1 MIRHYIKTAFRNLL
15 KYKAQ
20 NIISIIGLSVGILC
34 FSICLYCSRYINS
47 TDKCFTHWERIAD
60 INLYTPAEEPYSGTP
75 ATLFESL
82 RQLQFQEVEAFTFV
96 AYPRPRSYNV
106 ETIDKEELPYEDL
119 YAMEVD
125 TTYHSV
131 FTPEVLQGSW
141 AVASQTPNA
150 VILTRSL
157 AHKIFGLGE
166 NPIGKRMTLAQ
177 RLFSSPDTT
186 PRTGG
191 TIYTIQAIIED
202 IPLNT
207 SLSFLQK
214 IDMP

>member
-82 RQLQFQEVEAFTFV
+82 RQLQFQECGNYRQGRTALRRFIC
-96 AYPRPRSYNV
+96 YGSRYS
-106 ETIDKEELPYEDL
+106 LP
-119 YAMEVD
+119 
-125 TTYHSV
+125 
-131 FTPEVLQGSW
+131 
-141 AVASQTPNA
+141 
-150 VILTRSL
+150 
-157 AHKIFGLGE
+157 
-166 NPIGKRMTLAQ
+166 
-177 RLFSSPDTT
+177 
-186 PRTGG
+186 
-191 TIYTIQAIIED
+191 
-202 IPLNT
+202 
-207 SLSFLQK
+207 
-214 IDMP
+214 